1 MQTKLRPIAF
11 IIVLFTVTISQCSAQ
26 FTRKAVIK
34 VSPQPEFAAVA
45 DFNND
50 GIPDLA
56 VALAFPN
63 NVAVLL
69 GAGDGTF
76 PKRFVFGSGRDT
88 LFGAMA
94 VGDFN
99 EDGKADIV
107 LFPDQVS
114 FFAGN
119 GDGTFHLGAT
129 SPYPGIGSVSSAVGD
144 FNHDG
149 HLDIA
154 NVDNATS
161 DVSVL
166 LGNGD
171 GTFQPDV
178 EYPLAEPPL
187 GVVAADFN
195 NDGYADLAV
204 TLVCSDILCA
214 HGEVDIL
221 LNNHDGTFQS
231 PLKFATGGPVSQGLA
246 AADLNG
252 DGNLDVV
259 GASVNG
265 GDGNQGTISV
275 LLGNG
280 NGTFASAVDYLTENG
295 TISVAVADLNGDG
308 HPDVVAA
315 NAESNSFSLLRGN
328 GDGTLQSLHS
338 FGLGP
343 NPVHVLAA
351 DINGD
356 GAPDLI
362 FSLNKGARVVVYTNT
377 PRTTAAGAIH

>member
-1 MQTKLRPIAF
+1 MQTELRPVAL
-11 IIVLFTVTISQCSAQ
+11 IIVLFAVTISQCNAQ

-34 VSPQPEFAAVA
+34 VSPQPQFAAVA

-56 VALAFPN
+56 VDLYFPN
-63 NVAVLL
+63 AVAVLL

-76 PKRFVFGSGRDT
+76 PTRFDFGSGT
-88 LFGAMA
+88 GGNPAAMA

-99 EDGKADIV
+99 EDGRADIV

-119 GDGTFHLGAT
+119 GDGTLHLGAI

-154 NVDNATS
+154 TADHDTS

-178 EYPLAEPPL
+178 EYPLAELPL
-187 GVVAADFN
+187 GVIAADFN

-204 TLVCSDILCA
+204 TLVCSNNLCVN
-214 HGEVDIL
+214 GEVDVL
-221 LNNHDGTFQS
+221 LNNQDGTFQP
-231 PLKFATGGPVSQGLA
+231 PLRFLTGGPISEGLA

-252 DGNLDVV
+252 DGNLDLVV
-259 GASVNG
+259 ANG
-265 GDGNQGTISV
+265 QGGGGIQGTVSV

-280 NGTFASAVDYLTENG
+280 DGTFASAVDYLAQNG
-295 TISVAVADLNGDG
+295 TISVAVADLDGDG
-308 HPDVVAA
+308 HPDVVAV

-328 GDGTLQSLHS
+328 GDGTLQSARS
-338 FGLGP
+338 FGVGP
-343 NPVHVLAA
+343 VPVHVLAA

-362 FSLNKGARVVVYTNT
+362 ISLISGARVVVYTNT
-377 PRTTAAGAIH
+377 PRLTAAVAIR